1 MCSQAPINR
10 INFQLKSVVICSIF
24 TCRRNWL
31 SSHKEAAIINKHLQT
46 INLIAISVHKK
57 WPQHLFERM
66 YVMKATKDSI
76 PTAISTVWGAGE
88 PRTLILYTLTETRWL
103 FLMNVYIMTRSVRL
117 RSEEILQRGWGMT
130 SQTIEWET
138 RQWFNTVIGVQVAK
152 SLLVPMLMEQ
162 NKSKSASTSRSQ
174 RPFFVRSSMTI
185 HRKP

>member
-1 MCSQAPINR
+1 MYPTSAMCSQAPINR

-31 SSHKEAAIINKHLQT
+31 SSHKEAVIIK
-46 INLIAISVHKK
+46 INLIAIEVHKK
-57 WPQHLFERM
+57 WPQHLFER
-66 YVMKATKDSI
+66 KATKDSI

-88 PRTLILYTLTETRWL
+88 PRTLTETRWL
-103 FLMNVYIMTRSVRL
+103 KYSNYFLMTRSVRL

-138 RQWFNTVIGVQVAK
+138 RQWVQAAE
-152 SLLVPMLMEQ
+152 SLLAPMLMEQ

-174 RPFFVRSSMTI
+174 RPFFVRSSLTI
-185 HRKP
+185 HRKPRA